1 MKNDPI
7 IQAIRDV
14 RHQIS
19 ESVDHNPRKLL
30 EYYRIR
36 QKRYGDRLIDRQ
48 MDTPLVGIERN
59 KH

>member
-19 ESVDHNPRKLL
+19 ESVDHDLRKLL

-36 QKRYGDRLIDRQ
+36 QKRYRDRLVSRQ
-48 MDTPLVGIERN
+48 MDNSGLEERSTA
-59 KH
+59 